1 MHFIVCGPCKI
12 KFKSNLSFVGPLSSQ
27 MACHRYV
34 AATMHDSQHVGWT
47 KKPHHHFLVRC
58 CANIFVRYPTFGAPH
73 ELEVSGNI
81 TSGNYPYIVDAHWTK
96 PVRPNIRKATNKDQY
111 RKIFKKTIT
120 QN

>member
-1 MHFIVCGPCKI
+1 MI
-12 KFKSNLSFVGPLSSQ
+12 
-27 MACHRYV
+27 
-34 AATMHDSQHVGWT
+34 D
-47 KKPHHHFLVRC
+47 
-58 CANIFVRYPTFGAPH
+58 

-111 RKIFKKTIT
+111 RKTFKKTIT